1 MISKVEQKQIKALV
15 QEPKWQTLENL
26 VEELIEKIRDDSI
39 VGDSEW
45 ETLRTALLNEGR
57 IRGMRDLIQEAYRT
71 AQNVE

>member
-15 QEPKWQTLENL
+15 QDPKWQTLENL